1 MFVRLKGSRMAPE
14 VLCSC
19 LDKSEPSL
27 VHGGASVDRI
37 CSSMSCGC
45 SDLDLGNQEV
55 RLTSWVGVLLL
66 RGVPYIYIFI
76 NVCRLYLP
84 LKMNTLTWAGWSS
97 GGRAAPP
104 VEGRSLVKQFEHSV
118 DWRSITESIY
128 ILIGLYFKSRNS
140 LTLTSERVAE
150 IITLRTR
157 LLLCLMD
164 WGVNDFCPAC
174 AYIHP
179 GLICDRE
186 YSDTNHI
193 FPGGPWHHV
202 LPLQTSLR
210 VKVSFICEQPVQRC
224 RKSGVFMSRAAEC
237 WTAEVCGWLRALRC
251 EYKAGGCWERERES
265 AGSLRPPR
273 INNETRRAGRA
284 APCIL
289 VVCYKLL

>member
-1 MFVRLKGSRMAPE
+1 MRIILKSQLADTVLFSHFGSFYFGECRIHIYFYKRMYIISPVEDEHSNVGRLKLRRSSSSSSRRKVAGFGARYWTPRCWWASRHLFRKC
-14 VLCSC
+14 VT
-19 LDKSEPSL
+19 
-27 VHGGASVDRI
+27 VH
-37 CSSMSCGC
+37 
-45 SDLDLGNQEV
+45 
-55 RLTSWVGVLLL
+55 
-66 RGVPYIYIFI
+66 
-76 NVCRLYLP
+76 
-84 LKMNTLTWAGWSS
+84 
-97 GGRAAPP
+97 
-104 VEGRSLVKQFEHSV
+104 VKQFEHSV

>member
-1 MFVRLKGSRMAPE
+1 MFFRLKGSRMAPE

-37 CSSMSCGC
+37 CSSTSCGC

-76 NVCRLYLP
+76 NEHSNVGRLKLRRSSSSSSRRKVAGFGARYWSP
-84 LKMNTLTWAGWSS
+84 RCWWAG
-97 GGRAAPP
+97 RHLFRKC
-104 VEGRSLVKQFEHSV
+104 VTVHVKQFEHSV

-140 LTLTSERVAE
+140 LTLTSERLAE

-179 GLICDRE
+179 EL
-186 YSDTNHI
+186 
-193 FPGGPWHHV
+193 
-202 LPLQTSLR
+202 
-210 VKVSFICEQPVQRC
+210 VSNP
-224 RKSGVFMSRAAEC
+224 
-237 WTAEVCGWLRALRC
+237 
-251 EYKAGGCWERERES
+251 
-265 AGSLRPPR
+265 
-273 INNETRRAGRA
+273 
-284 APCIL
+284 
-289 VVCYKLL
+289 

>member
-1 MFVRLKGSRMAPE
+1 MKKHHHQLASSVGAGVTPRAGFTSNKFNIQLNMRIILKSQLADTVLFSHTWSYIWNVMFVRLKGSRMAPE

-19 LDKSEPSL
+19 LNKSEPSL

-76 NVCRLYLP
+76 NVCTLYLP

-118 DWRSITESIY
+118 DWRSITEYIY
-128 ILIGLYFKSRNS
+128 ILTGLYFKSRNS

-179 GLICDRE
+179 EL
-186 YSDTNHI
+186 
-193 FPGGPWHHV
+193 
-202 LPLQTSLR
+202 
-210 VKVSFICEQPVQRC
+210 VSKP
-224 RKSGVFMSRAAEC
+224 
-237 WTAEVCGWLRALRC
+237 
-251 EYKAGGCWERERES
+251 
-265 AGSLRPPR
+265 
-273 INNETRRAGRA
+273 
-284 APCIL
+284 
-289 VVCYKLL
+289 